1 MKSIEEI
8 YSIFQKSKRIFTDS
22 RQAKEGGIFFAL
34 KGDNFNGNN
43 FAAKAIEDG
52 ADYAIVDDSNLS
64 GHSCVIV
71 VDNVLTT
78 LQNLATYHRRKLEKP
93 ILAITGTNGKTTT
106 KELTA
111 AVLSKKF
118 KVLATKGNLNNHIG
132 VPITLLSLTDEHEVG
147 IIEMG
152 ANHPG
157 EIDLLCSIAE
167 PDFGLITNVGKAHLE
182 GFGSFEGVIKT
193 KGELYNY
200 ISNSGKGIF
209 INSANEH
216 LTGMANPNTKRF
228 TYAPSHCNAELIG
241 EVVNDDLLL
250 TCKLL
255 FPKGWLYF
263 KTNFTGA
270 YNLEN
275 ILAAS
280 RVGTYFNVDPLMIKD
295 AIESYLPSNS
305 RSQIMKKGSSTLIVD
320 CYNANP
326 SSMALSLENFFKNNN
341 KLKTV
346 ILGEMLELGESSFVE
361 HQKIVNMIV
370 EKEISHVF
378 LIGNNFAKVD
388 CPEYFKKYDNVEM
401 LKSELNQE
409 ELRDR
414 IILIKGSRG
423 NRLEKVLDI
432 FDDFA

>member
-22 RQAKEGGIFFAL
+22 RLAKEGGIFFAL
-34 KGDNFNGNN
+34 KGDSFNGND
-43 FAAKAIEDG
+43 FALNAIEGG
-52 ADYAIVDDSNLS
+52 ADYAIVDDPDLY
-64 GHSCVIV
+64 GKERVIV

-78 LQNLATYHRRKLEKP
+78 LQNLANCHRRKLKTP

-132 VPITLLSLTDEHEVG
+132 VPITLLSLTEEHEIG

-182 GFGSFEGVIKT
+182 GFGSLEGVMKT
-193 KGELYNY
+193 KAELYNF
-200 ISNSGKGIF
+200 ISKSGKGIF
-209 INSANEH
+209 INSSNE
-216 LTGMANPNTKRF
+216 LLSQMVDCNIEKF
-228 TYAPSHCNAELIG
+228 TYAPIPSDAQLVG

-250 TCKLL
+250 TCKVL
-255 FPKGWLYF
+255 FSKGWLYL
-263 KTNFTGA
+263 KTNITGA

-275 ILAAS
+275 LLAAA
-280 RVGTYFNVDPLMIKD
+280 RIGTYFDVDPLMIKD
-295 AIESYLPSNS
+295 AIETYHPSNS

-341 KLKTV
+341 KHKAV
-346 ILGEMLELGESSFVE
+346 ILGEMLELGESTVFE
-361 HQKIVNMIV
+361 HQKIVDLIF
-370 EKEISHVF
+370 EKGIDQVY
-378 LIGNNFAKVD
+378 LIGKSFTKVN
-388 CPEYFKKYDNVEM
+388 CPEYFNKYDNVEM
-401 LKSELNQE
+401 LISELDKEIFKN
-409 ELRDR
+409 R
-414 IILIKGSRG
+414 IILVKGSRG
-423 NRLEKVLDI
+423 NKLEKVLDV
-432 FDDFA
+432 FC

>member
-22 RQAKEGGIFFAL
+22 RQAKDGGIFFAL
-34 KGDNFNGNN
+34 KGDNFNGND
-43 FAAKAIEDG
+43 FAINAIKDG
-52 ADYAIVDDSNLS
+52 ADYAIVDNPNLS
-64 GHSCVIV
+64 ECSGIIV
-71 VDNVLTT
+71 VHNVLTT
-78 LQNLATYHRRKLEKP
+78 LQDLANYHRRKLKTP

-132 VPITLLSLTDEHEVG
+132 VPITLLSMTDEHEIG

-182 GFGSFEGVIKT
+182 GFGSLEGVMKT
-193 KGELYNY
+193 KAELYDF
-200 ISNSGKGIF
+200 ISKSGKGIF
-209 INSANEH
+209 INSSNE
-216 LTGMANPNTKRF
+216 LLAKMVNSNTEKF
-228 TYAPSHCNAELIG
+228 TYASNSSNAQLIG
-241 EVVNDDLLL
+241 EVVNEDLLL
-250 TCKLL
+250 TCRIL
-255 FPKGWLYF
+255 FPKGWLYV
-263 KTNFTGA
+263 KTNVTGA

-275 ILAAS
+275 ILAAT
-280 RVGTYFNVDPLMIKD
+280 RVGTYFGVDPLLIKE
-295 AIESYLPSNS
+295 AIEDYRPSNS

-326 SSMALSLENFFKNNN
+326 SSMTLSLENFFKNGN

-346 ILGEMLELGESSFVE
+346 ILGEMLELGESSEAE
-361 HQKIVNMIV
+361 HQKVVDMIV
-370 EKEISHVF
+370 EKGIEHVF
-378 LIGNNFAKVD
+378 LIGKNFFKVN
-388 CPEYFKKYDNVEM
+388 CPDHFKRFENVEM
-401 LKSELNQE
+401 LKNKLNTDELK
-409 ELRDR
+409 DR
-414 IILIKGSRG
+414 LILVKGSRG
-423 NRLEKVLDI
+423 NKLEKVLDI
-432 FDDFA
+432 FDNFI